1 MSIKTCKVYKK
12 RDKAHFVLC
21 KTPVTNQ
28 MDTDKNR
35 KIEIRKTCE
44 LQIY

>member
-1 MSIKTCKVYKK
+1 MSIKTYKVYKK
-12 RDKAHFVLC
+12 KNKAHFVLC

-28 MDTDKNR
+28 MDTDKDR